1 MVSGPTTGGFYM
13 VSPIKMSLAALAAL
27 GSLSTAAFA
36 SDPTPA
42 PEEARKFT
50 YSFNIGATSD
60 YVFRGYSQNRENPA
74 IQGGIDL
81 GYGIAYFGLWASNID
96 FGEAPVGTKSVSTEL
111 DIYGGIKPVWGP
123 ATFDLGVIYY
133 TYPGAKDSGNGGQ
146 IFEQDYV
153 EFKAGVS
160 GAFIPQL
167 PKLTTGA
174 TVFYSPE
181 YQGKQG
187 EVWTGELTA
196 GYELPAIGIFTPT
209 ISGTYGMQF
218 GDFKAATVSG
228 FLLANGKDDLA
239 YWNVGVSLAVEKFT
253 FDFRYWDTDI
263 ANNGPVLNNNCNG
276 RQLQCDERFVFSG
289 KFTY

>member
-1 MVSGPTTGGFYM
+1 M
-13 VSPIKMSLAALAAL
+13 VSPIKISLAALAAM
-27 GSLSTAAFA
+27 GCLSSAALA

-42 PEEARKFT
+42 EEGRKFT

-60 YVFRGYSQNRENPA
+60 YVFRGVSQNRENPA

-96 FGEAPVGTKSVSTEL
+96 FGELPAGTNTVSTEI
-111 DIYGGIKPVWGP
+111 DVYGGIKPVWGP

-133 TYPGAKDSGNGGQ
+133 AYPGANDNGGAQ
-146 IFEQDYV
+146 AQEQDYV

-160 GAFIPQL
+160 GQFISML
-167 PKLTTGA
+167 PKLTLGGV
-174 TVFYSPE
+174 VFYSPE

-187 EVWTGELTA
+187 EVITTEATA

-209 ISGTYGMQF
+209 ISALYGMQF
-218 GDFKAATVSG
+218 GEGGSTVG
-228 FLLANGKDDLA
+228 KFILANGKDDLA
-239 YWNVGVSLAVEKFT
+239 YWNVGISLAVQKFT

-263 ANNGPVLNNNCNG
+263 SNSGTVSSNLCNG
-276 RQLQCDERFVFSG
+276 SALQCDERFVFSG